1 MGVIGD
7 ENINLGVLQFFQF
20 ISRLC
25 KVVLCG
31 TRPDNMPV
39 DCYVPGTGIYQTLL
53 KLTDR
58 VSSEPDVME
67 QVGKGRIPILKEYFL
82 YSTERIPDK
91 SHPPDRYGENHWHTG
106 SEHSSRSAQ
115 LFPEENMSSV
125 FQRYPLKDASAGHNC
140 HSKHQEKK
148 W

>member
-1 MGVIGD
+1 MDIIGD

-39 DCYVPGTGIYQTLL
+39 ACYVPGTGIYQTLL

-82 YSTERIPDK
+82 YSTERK
-91 SHPPDRYGENHWHTG
+91 LS
-106 SEHSSRSAQ
+106 
-115 LFPEENMSSV
+115 
-125 FQRYPLKDASAGHNC
+125 
-140 HSKHQEKK
+140 
-148 W
+148 

>member
-1 MGVIGD
+1 MDIIGD

-58 VSSEPDVME
+58 VSSKPDVME
-67 QVGKGRIPILKEYFL
+67 QIGKGRIPILKEYFL
-82 YSTERIPDK
+82 YSTERK
-91 SHPPDRYGENHWHTG
+91 LS
-106 SEHSSRSAQ
+106 
-115 LFPEENMSSV
+115 
-125 FQRYPLKDASAGHNC
+125 
-140 HSKHQEKK
+140 
-148 W
+148 